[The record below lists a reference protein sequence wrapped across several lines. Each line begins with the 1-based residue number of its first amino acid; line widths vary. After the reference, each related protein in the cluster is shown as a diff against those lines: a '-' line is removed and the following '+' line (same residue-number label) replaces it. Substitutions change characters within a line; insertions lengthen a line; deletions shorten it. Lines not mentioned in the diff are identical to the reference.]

1 MVVRGFEFNPIL
13 TNTTN
18 TDLKAIVTTAGDSYF
33 NTSSGAIGVGVSG
46 TINSSAK
53 LEVAS
58 TTKGFW
64 PPRMTGSQ
72 AEAIASPAEGL
83 IIYSTDGSGSTITSK
98 GWWGYD
104 GSTWTKFN

>member
-1 MVVRGFEFNPIL
+1 MTGVQTCALPICFP
-13 TNTTN
+13 
-18 TDLKAIVTTAGDSYF
+18 VTIG
-33 NTSSGAIGVGVSG
+33 GAIGVGVSG

-58 TTKGFW
+58 TTKGFL

-72 AEAIASPAEGL
+72 AEAIASKAEGL
-83 IIYSTDGSGSTITSK
+83 MIYSTDGSGSTITSK

-104 GSTWTKFN
+104 GAAWKRLDNP